1 MKRPESCEKYALE
14 YILKHYIFIHIIYRI
29 CKQPGIVYD
38 TFYLTVDNV
47 NGEWRRVKIKNPTG
61 RRSVGLEIPGFQR
74 FKTVRSIFLISFRGC
89 PGSFTVYTQGARNV

>member
-47 NGEWRRVKIKNPTG
+47 KWGMAAG
-61 RRSVGLEIPGFQR
+61 QD
-74 FKTVRSIFLISFRGC
+74 
-89 PGSFTVYTQGARNV
+89 